1 MERDI
6 EMSIKPKTGGGA
18 RPGAPVGRKPG
29 KPVANAAMTDKR
41 KAVFLSELSKHG
53 IVSAAA
59 RAASPHAQGTCAPSF
74 YILRRNDPE
83 FAAAWDDAIEQA
95 TGSVELELHRRA
107 VEGYEEPV
115 YQRGELVGT
124 ITKYSDRL
132 LEIRAKALMPNK
144 YIERRAVELSANL
157 NVTQELYGGHALTLK
172 PEDVLLLDEDK
183 RQLLLGLLTDIAV
196 ARGDLRDVEPEPVG
210 LLGVDDDR

>member
-1 MERDI
+1 
-6 EMSIKPKTGGGA
+6 MSNIRPKTGGGA

-29 KPVANAAMTDKR
+29 MPVANAAMTDER

-59 RAASPHAQGTCAPSF
+59 RVASPHAHGTCAPSF
-74 YILRRNDPE
+74 YILRRNEPE

-115 YQRGELVGT
+115 YQKGELVGT
-124 ITKYSDRL
+124 VTKYSDRL

-196 ARGDLRDVEPEPVG
+196 ARGDLRDVEAEPTG
-210 LLGVDDDR
+210 LLGVNNDR